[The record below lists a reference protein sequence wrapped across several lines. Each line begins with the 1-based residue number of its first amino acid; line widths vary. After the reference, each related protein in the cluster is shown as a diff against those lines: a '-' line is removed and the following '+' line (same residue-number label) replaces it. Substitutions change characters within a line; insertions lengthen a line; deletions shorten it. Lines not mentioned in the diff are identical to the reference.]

1 MERKRFK
8 SNKFLPKERLPTDF
22 FQYDSDGEITKRN
35 IYDALTDPDMLADR
49 ADRVLSLGNADLV
62 AKVRKEL
69 QDKSKEF
76 YN

>member
-1 MERKRFK
+1 MEKLRFR
-8 SNKFLPKERLPTDF
+8 SDRFLPKNCIPSEPYR
-22 FQYDSDGEITKRN
+22 YDSDGEITRRN
-35 IYDALTDPDMLADR
+35 VYDALTDPDMLADR
-49 ADRVLSLGNADLV
+49 ADRVLSLGNTDLV